1 MLERARQLWRSDTAI
16 RGFTFSRPLV
26 LLHSNDWGRV
36 GVRDEDGYQSLRAA
50 GLQLGKHPY
59 DFYSLESAEDLEA
72 LSDLLARHVDSTG
85 RSACMCMNVVAGNI
99 DFSKTIKSNFQQIHI
114 LPLTKGLPGKW
125 KRPGLQDAYRTGAS
139 SGVFYPGLHGLTHF
153 CEDAVKLR
161 VAQSGEQGDLVR
173 TLWKAETPYI
183 QWRMSWIGY
192 EYWNP
197 GKPKAGFLPIE
208 DQQKLIRHAAEAFA
222 RLFSKFPASVCAPG
236 GHANGDTHETWAKW
250 GVKVVQNGGATI
262 LPPHFDEWEML
273 NVYGTM
279 DFEPCQ
285 KDLPLEKYMQLV
297 EGCFAR
303 RLPLVISVHSINF
316 HSSLRNF
323 RDPTIQA
330 LDDLLTALEA
340 TYPDLLYI
348 HDGDLYRIVTQG
360 RFESRSGV
368 TPVSATQKPLAE
380 FR

>member
-1 MLERARQLWRSDTAI
+1 MLERARQLWRTDSAI
-16 RGFTFSRPLV
+16 RGFTFPQPLV

-36 GVRDEDGYQSLRAA
+36 GVRDEEGYQLLRES
-50 GLQLGKHPY
+50 GIQLGKHPY

-72 LSDLLARHVDSTG
+72 LAALLTRHHDATG
-85 RSACMCMNVVAGNI
+85 RSPCMGINVVAGNV
-99 DFSKTIKSNFQQIHI
+99 DFAKTIKSDFQQIHI
-114 LPLTKGLPGKW
+114 LPVAKGLPGKW
-125 KRPGLQDAYRTGAS
+125 KRPGLQDAYRAGVS

-153 CEDAVKLR
+153 CEAAVKVR
-161 VAQSGEQGDLVR
+161 ISNSGEEGTLLR
-173 TLWKAETPYI
+173 TLWEAETPYI

-197 GKPKAGFLPIE
+197 GKPKAGFLPAE
-208 DQQKLIRHAAEAFA
+208 DQEKLIRNGAEAFA

-236 GHANGDTHETWAKW
+236 GHANSATHEAWAKW
-250 GVKVVQNGGATI
+250 GVKVVQNGGAAI
-262 LPPHFDEWEML
+262 LSPHLDEWEML
-273 NVYGTM
+273 NVYSTM

-285 KDLPLEKYMQLV
+285 KDLPLEKYMQLA

-303 RLPLVISVHSINF
+303 GLPLVISVHSINF
-316 HSSLRNF
+316 HSSIRNF

-340 TYPDLLYI
+340 TYPNLLYI
-348 HDGDLYRIVTQG
+348 HDGDLHKIVTQG
-360 RFESRSGV
+360 KFEAQHGV
-368 TPVSATQKPLAE
+368 VSVTATQKPIAE

>member
-1 MLERARQLWRSDTAI
+1 MLERARQLWRSDTTI
-16 RGFTFSRPLV
+16 QGFTFSQPLV

-36 GVRDEDGYQSLRAA
+36 GVQDEEGYQSLRAA

-59 DFYSLESAEDLEA
+59 DFYTLESAEDLEV
-72 LSDLLARHVDSTG
+72 LSTLLTRHHDAAG
-85 RSACMCMNVVAGNI
+85 RPPCIGMNVVTGNV
-99 DFSKTIKSNFQQIHI
+99 DFAETIKSNFQEIHM
-114 LPLTKGLPGKW
+114 LPLAKGLPGKW
-125 KRPGLQDAYRTGAS
+125 KRPGLQDAYRAGSS

-153 CEDAVKLR
+153 CEDAIKLR
-161 VAQSGEQGDLVR
+161 LSQSGEQGDMVR
-173 TLWKAETPYI
+173 TLWKAETSYI

-197 GKPKAGFLPIE
+197 GKPKVGFLSVE
-208 DQQKLIRHAAEAFA
+208 DQQKSIRQGAEAFA
-222 RLFSKFPASVCAPG
+222 RMFSKFPTSVYAPG
-236 GHANGDTHETWAKW
+236 GHANRDTHETWAKW
-250 GVKVVQNGGATI
+250 GVKVVQNGGAPI

-273 NVYGTM
+273 NVYSTM
-279 DFEPCQ
+279 NFEPCQ
-285 KDLPLEKYMQLV
+285 KDLPLEKYMQLA

-303 RLPLVISVHSINF
+303 GLPLVISVHSINF

-348 HDGDLYRIVTQG
+348 HDGDLHKIVTQG
-360 RFESRSGV
+360 RFEAPSGV
-368 TPVSATQKPLAE
+368 VSVTVNQKPIAE